1 MVCIFQVALL
11 KQERS
16 NLMVENEELYGK
28 VREAQTLSR
37 KDSVKAKQL
46 ETEVDHLKDE
56 FDRLRALYVSTREHM
71 DSMEVSC
78 DIALYPVISNY
89 LPAVKTFYIA
99 PTVFSQTMESGW
111 WWCQFCNL
119 LFIIFPDVFVEADS
133 TRGLERRCGNAA
145 IERRDRGHQDGA
157 LRSQIFLREVSHNGS
172 QSRGFQ
178 ETLGKLSCEGS
189 GKVSIA
195 LARHVTC
202 VVLM

>member
-1 MVCIFQVALL
+1 MIFNCCNSRLILTKLDTTVNLSILSQKVFFVFVMVCIFQVALL

-99 PTVFSQTMESGW
+99 PTVFSQTMESGGGGVNFATY
-111 WWCQFCNL
+111 CSL
-119 LFIIFPDVFVEADS
+119 YSPMS
-133 TRGLERRCGNAA
+133 
-145 IERRDRGHQDGA
+145 
-157 LRSQIFLREVSHNGS
+157 S
-172 QSRGFQ
+172 
-178 ETLGKLSCEGS
+178 
-189 GKVSIA
+189 
-195 LARHVTC
+195 
-202 VVLM
+202 